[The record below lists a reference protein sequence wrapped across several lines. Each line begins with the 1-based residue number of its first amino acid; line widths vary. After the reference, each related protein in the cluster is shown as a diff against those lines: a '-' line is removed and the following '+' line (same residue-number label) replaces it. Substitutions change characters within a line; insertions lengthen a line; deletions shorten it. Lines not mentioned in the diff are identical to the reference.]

1 MLARVPRLARLDP
14 AHAGVSHLVR
24 NSRER
29 RFRVWAFSITFLD
42 FARRASRTLSP
53 NTQILERRLADDSR
67 VTSHARPA
75 SRRTPR
81 RAMLAA
87 RGGVDDDPA
96 RAIETVECALDD
108 LAIAPDAVDAALA
121 LASDER
127 LLDALRALRATP
139 SPRGDDVVNAGEA
152 AERWMA
158 RLKSPL
164 EGWTRQRSMTKSV
177 SGAMLSAFARGASS
191 TSTSTAR
198 RAPETRI
205 YYKCDDERTL
215 SVRVETVIE
224 RDLLVPL
231 LSVLNESE
239 LYSEWLPRWTTPT
252 RLGVRS
258 SEKVAQ
264 VGRCSQLVVIT
275 CDAPWPLETRQ
286 VVLDARAFDDMETSG
301 DIGVLL
307 RTRDCEDDDRVPPK
321 PTDEDVTRIDV
332 DGAFLFRR
340 VPDGWDR
347 VEGEEA
353 CDVARDDMLTT
364 FGFTVDP
371 KLEYIPTWLLNFIVR
386 TVIGTLWGAF
396 IRVAEEVR
404 DGKRPIHADVIA
416 QKRAV
421 LYDWIE
427 ERVERMFIDKL
438 E

>member
-1 MLARVPRLARLDP
+1 MV
-14 AHAGVSHLVR
+14 V
-24 NSRER
+24 
-29 RFRVWAFSITFLD
+29 FS
-42 FARRASRTLSP
+42 
-53 NTQILERRLADDSR
+53 
-67 VTSHARPA
+67 RPA
-75 SRRTPR
+75 SRRGRTPR
-81 RAMLAA
+81 RATLAA
-87 RGGVDDDPA
+87 RDGVDDDPA
-96 RAIETVECALDD
+96 RAIETVERAMDD
-108 LAIAPDAVDAALA
+108 VAFAPDAVDAALA

-177 SGAMLSAFARGASS
+177 SGAMLSAFSRGAAAA
-191 TSTSTAR
+191 AR

-353 CDVARDDMLTT
+353 CDVARDDILTT

-427 ERVERMFIDKL
+427 ERVEQMFIDKL

>member
-1 MLARVPRLARLDP
+1 MIAAAHDRVDEPTHALD
-14 AHAGVSHLVR
+14 GV
-24 NSRER
+24 ER
-29 RFRVWAFSITFLD
+29 
-42 FARRASRTLSP
+42 
-53 NTQILERRLADDSR
+53 
-67 VTSHARPA
+67 
-75 SRRTPR
+75 
-81 RAMLAA
+81 
-87 RGGVDDDPA
+87 
-96 RAIETVECALDD
+96 ALDD
-108 LAIAPDAVDAALA
+108 VVLVPDAVDAALA
-121 LASDER
+121 LAADER
-127 LLDALRALRATP
+127 LLDALRALKATP
-139 SPRGDDVVNAGEA
+139 SPRGHDVMSAGED

-164 EGWTRQRSMTKSV
+164 DGWTRQRSMTKSV
-177 SGAMLSAFARGASS
+177 SGVMLSAFARGASS
-191 TSTSTAR
+191 STTAR

-215 SVRVETVIE
+215 SVRVETVIA

-286 VVLDARAFDDMETSG
+286 VVLDARAFDDMETNG

-332 DGAFLFRR
+332 EGAFLFRR

-347 VEGEEA
+347 VDGEEA
-353 CDVARDDMLTT
+353 CDIASDDILTT

-404 DGKRPIHADVIA
+404 EGKRPIHAEVIA
-416 QKRAV
+416 QKRAA

-427 ERVERMFIDKL
+427 ERAEQMFVDKL

>member
-1 MLARVPRLARLDP
+1 VLARVPRLARLDFP
-14 AHAGVSHLVR
+14 HTRVFPTLCEIRANGVFAYGHLV
-24 NSRER
+24 SR
-29 RFRVWAFSITFLD
+29 FSTS
-42 FARRASRTLSP
+42 RAALPALSP

-177 SGAMLSAFARGASS
+177 SGAMLSAFSRGASS

-353 CDVARDDMLTT
+353 CDVARDDILTT